1 MHPITP
7 HTRTYKHRNN
17 YNITMLYYMYMHI
30 HRFQGLLL
38 VDQVI
43 VLILLCPEFLPK
55 YIYIY
60 LQPLYDSL
68 QTQFLKLQN

>member
-1 MHPITP
+1 
-7 HTRTYKHRNN
+7 
-17 YNITMLYYMYMHI
+17 MLYYMYMHI

-60 LQPLYDSL
+60 
-68 QTQFLKLQN
+68 TTIV

>member
-1 MHPITP
+1 
-7 HTRTYKHRNN
+7 
-17 YNITMLYYMYMHI
+17 MLYYMYMHI

-60 LQPLYDSL
+60 IYNHCMIPSKHNSL
-68 QTQFLKLQN
+68 SYKTKPAKRICIHQYL